1 MNDYDYNNM
10 MLKKDSYSE
19 KILTI
24 ETMILIIVIYK
35 NNISRKVVLC
45 QEHTPSILKNFGKK
59 ESKLNY
65 KFA

>member
-45 QEHTPSILKNFGKK
+45 QEHTPSFLKNFGKK
-59 ESKLNY
+59 ESKIKL
-65 KFA
+65 